1 MNMDTTL
8 QSQTRAAP
16 LGLSPRTWIIIIAVV
31 LVAGFFTWRALS
43 KPSLPAGFAAGNG
56 RLEANELFV
65 AAKYAGRV
73 KEVLVNEGDTV
84 EAGQVVA
91 RMDTEALEAQL
102 RQAMAQMNEARQAER
117 VARADVATKAAQ
129 IASRGSDI
137 QAKQADFVY
146 ASQQFSRSRGLVP
159 TGAVSAQEVQQDS
172 SQ

>member
-65 AAKYAGRV
+65 AAKYPGRV
-73 KEVLVNEGDTV
+73 KEVLVNEGDTI

-102 RQAMAQMNEARQAER
+102 RAAEARMREAQDSER
-117 VARADVATKAAQ
+117 VSVADVSTKQADISMRQ
-129 IASRGSDI
+129 SEIA
-137 QAKQADFVY
+137 AKQADY
-146 ASQQFSRSRGLVP
+146 
-159 TGAVSAQEVQQDS
+159 
-172 SQ
+172 

>member
-1 MNMDTTL
+1 MNMETTL
-8 QSQTRAAP
+8 QSETRAGP
-16 LGLSPRTWIIIIAVV
+16 LGLARRTWIIIIAVV

-73 KEVLVNEGDTV
+73 KEVLVDEGDTV

-102 RQAMAQMNEARQAER
+102 RAAEARMREAQDSER
-117 VARADVATKAAQ
+117 VAVA
-129 IASRGSDI
+129 
-137 QAKQADFVY
+137 
-146 ASQQFSRSRGLVP
+146 
-159 TGAVSAQEVQQDS
+159 
-172 SQ
+172 